1 MSKPRL
7 PVRPIPIKDESPGG
21 LLIRAAQANGFS
33 SVAALIF
40 AYWPSRSGRS
50 WITASYTDPVRYQ
63 LVVSAFGIRTSP
75 DNFPSFSRLGIT
87 SESDRIYGGSTYP
100 EKLFRADT
108 TYYCP
113 RCLKE
118 QGFWRKIWMLRP
130 YSACLK
136 HKIQLVNGC
145 HKCGVDL
152 SPIRGTLL
160 ECDCGADLR
169 NAKDTPSNVTAIKWW
184 IDTHQKDALKADLAD
199 ALFLAISSIGDEN
212 NNLKS
217 EIFRIE
223 ATYEWIQ
230 MKTLNPWLLEQVER
244 RSSVLHPRIQLLSC
258 LKSNHPSIVELA
270 EAILLTARQRTQKP
284 GFSKYFGTLTYADAQ
299 KALGFRSRRLTTLFN
314 EKRLS
319 PTRTGQIDVMHINN
333 LLFELQ
339 TRKPAKG
346 TPIPRT
352 KSMKWA
358 ITKIRSGAAVSAGY
372 DPVIGLRSLQIID
385 QSPPIQQPFDR
396 ESWLSVHQAT
406 AVLGIKDV
414 NVIGALCRNQKI
426 KFKDRDRE
434 NRKRLLISSSD
445 LDRFNRRFIFSTSY
459 AASIGDKKANMSDK
473 LKALGLSPVSA
484 PDIDGTPTFVFNRRE
499 VEQLDINLVKDLK
512 SYPTNRGRKP
522 KKLSIK
528 IKASIT
534 MVSFQEAADALGISL
549 QKVFLLVR
557 EGHLERVRNER
568 APTIPMLGRHS
579 LSKLIRT
586 LEHKDLITV
595 KEAATRLRIN
605 KCALETKWIPAGLL
619 TVTDLAVWRLVS
631 IRDCNKLEKLL
642 KTHVTA
648 SEAHIAYKKDRLNLP
663 NLANAGR
670 LNPIFVGTNRRFR
683 LYKRSEIEQL
693 LAESRINRTVSA

>member
-21 LLIRAAQANGFS
+21 LLIRAAQFNGFP

-40 AYWPSRSGRS
+40 AYWPSRSDRG
-50 WITASYTDPVRYQ
+50 WITASYTNPVRYH
-63 LVVSAFGIRTSP
+63 LVISAFGIRTSA
-75 DNFPSFSRLGIT
+75 DNFPSFSRVGIT

-113 RCLKE
+113 LCLDEHKY
-118 QGFWRKIWMLRP
+118 WRKIWMLRP
-130 YSACLK
+130 YSACIK
-136 HKIQLVNGC
+136 HKIQLVGGC
-145 HKCGVDL
+145 YECGSTL

-169 NAKDTPSNVTAIKWW
+169 NAEETPSNVAAIKWW
-184 IDTHQKDALKADLAD
+184 IDTHQKDALKAELAD
-199 ALFLAISSIGDEN
+199 ALFLALSSIGDAN
-212 NNLKS
+212 NHLES
-217 EIFRIE
+217 EICRIE
-223 ATYEWIQ
+223 VTFEWIQ
-230 MKTLNPWLLEQVER
+230 MKALNPWLLEQIER

-258 LKSNHPSIVELA
+258 LKSNQPSIVELA
-270 EAILLTARQRTQKP
+270 EAILLIARQRKQKP
-284 GFSKYFGTLTYADAQ
+284 GSSNDLGTFTYTDAQ
-299 KALGFRSRRLTTLFN
+299 KALGLRSRRLTTLFN
-314 EKRLS
+314 ERHLK

-339 TRKPAKG
+339 TSKPIKG
-346 TPIPRT
+346 APIPRT

-358 ITKIRSGAAVSAGY
+358 IAQIRAGAALSAGY

-385 QSPPIQQPFDR
+385 QRAPTKPSFDR
-396 ESWLSVHQAT
+396 ESWLSVSQAT
-406 AVLGIKDV
+406 AALGIKDI

-426 KFKDRDRE
+426 KYKDRDHE
-434 NRKRLLISSSD
+434 NRKRLLVSESD
-445 LDRFNRRFIFSTSY
+445 LDRFNKRFIFSTSY

-473 LKALGLSPVSA
+473 LKALGLNPVCA

-499 VEQLDINLVKDLK
+499 VERLDINLVKDLK
-512 SYPTNRGRKP
+512 NYPTNRGRKS
-522 KKLSIK
+522 KKLSTK
-528 IKASIT
+528 TKSSIA
-534 MVSFQEAADALGISL
+534 MVSFQEAADTLGISL

-557 EGHLERVRNER
+557 EGHLERVRDER

-595 KEAATRLRIN
+595 KEAAARLEIN
-605 KCALETKWIPAGLL
+605 KSVLETRWIPAGLL
-619 TVTDLAVWRLVS
+619 KVTDLALWRLVS
-631 IRDCNKLEKLL
+631 IRDCIKLENLL

-648 SEAHIAYKKDRLNLP
+648 NEAHNAYKKDRLNLP
-663 NLANAGR
+663 NLANAGH
-670 LNPIFVGTNRRFR
+670 LNPILVGTNRPFR

-693 LAESRINRTVSA
+693 LAKRKASQALPA